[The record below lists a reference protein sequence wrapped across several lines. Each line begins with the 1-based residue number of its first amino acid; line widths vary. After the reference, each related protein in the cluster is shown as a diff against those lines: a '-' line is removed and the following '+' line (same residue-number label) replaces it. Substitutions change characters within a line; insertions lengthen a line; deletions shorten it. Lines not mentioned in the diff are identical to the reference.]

1 MRLELT
7 HWLAPLARARRWLG
21 LALLAGL
28 VAAPAYAVE
37 LKIGFVNTERILREA
52 APAKKAQAK
61 LEKEFEKRAGE
72 LQKMEKQIRDT
83 QASIEKDSLTMS
95 EADRK
100 ARERDLSTLTRD
112 FQRTQREFREDLN
125 MRRNEELGAIQE
137 RANKVILQIAEQEKY
152 DLIVQDPVFA
162 SPRIDITDKILKSL
176 TDK

>member
-1 MRLELT
+1 MKQ
-7 HWLAPLARARRWLG
+7 
-21 LALLAGL
+21 GL
-28 VAAPAYAVE
+28 VAIALALAIVPAYAAE

-61 LEKEFEKRAGE
+61 LEKEFEKRADDMK
-72 LQKMEKQIRDT
+72 KMEKQVRDM
-83 QASIEKDSLTMS
+83 QASIEKDGLTMS

-100 ARERDLSTLTRD
+100 AKERDLSTLTRD
-112 FQRTQREFREDLN
+112 FQRAQREFREDLN

-137 RANKVILQIAEQEKY
+137 RANKVILQIAEQEKF

>member
-1 MRLELT
+1 MIVARLG
-7 HWLAPLARARRWLG
+7 RWTG
-21 LALLAGL
+21 LALAAALLAL
-28 VAAPAYAVE
+28 PAWSAE

-72 LQKMEKQIRDT
+72 LQKMEKQIRDV
-83 QASIEKDSLTMS
+83 QAGIEKDSLTIS

-112 FQRTQREFREDLN
+112 FQRMQREFREDLN

-137 RANKVILQIAEQEKY
+137 RANKVILQIADQEKY